1 MGKMNL
7 LKANWEGKVGQT
19 VGSKWKGTSTIRTY
33 TPPSNPDTAA
43 QQTVRSAF
51 GEMSAFVA
59 RFTDQ
64 LRYLSALQTRNQSVR
79 NAIIHLNK
87 EQIADGTFTKADTL
101 VSKGGLQKPN
111 GATATAAATGVT
123 FAWTAPTATNFTA
136 DAIAVLV
143 VVEEEKDIAIVQT
156 AKVSELTK
164 EVTVTL
170 ASGDV
175 IDAFVYFIDWRGSN
189 KIGSDSVYLT
199 ATVA

>member
-33 TPPSNPDTAA
+33 TAPSNPDTAA
-43 QQTVRSAF
+43 QQTVRTAF
-51 GEMSAFVA
+51 GEMSTFVA

-64 LRYLSALQTRNQSVR
+64 LRYLSALQTRNMSVR
-79 NAIIHLNK
+79 NAIVKLNK
-87 EQIADGTFTKADTL
+87 EQIADGAFSKADTL
-101 VSKGGLQKPN
+101 ISKGGLQKPS

-123 FAWTAPTATNFTA
+123 FTWTAPTATNFTA

-156 AKVSELTK
+156 AKVTDLTK

-175 IDAFVYFIDWRGSN
+175 VDAFIYFIDWRGSN

>member
-33 TPPSNPDTAA
+33 TAPSNPDTAA
-43 QQTVRSAF
+43 QQTVRTAF
-51 GEMSAFVA
+51 GQMSTFVA

-64 LRYLSALQTRNQSVR
+64 LRYLSALQTRNMSVR
-79 NAIIHLNK
+79 NAIVKLNK
-87 EQIADGTFTKADTL
+87 EQIADGAFSKADTL
-101 VSKGGLQKPN
+101 ISKGGLQKPS

-123 FAWTAPTATNFTA
+123 FTWTAPTATNFTA

-156 AKVSELTK
+156 AKVTDLTK

-175 IDAFVYFIDWRGSN
+175 VDAFIYFIDWRGSN